1 MSKETR
7 LRPFPNYN
15 EQIHTLEHA
24 VQELQDN
31 VQKLKNCVPYLEHNF
46 SLECKRMLQDNY
58 DRYWEKERKKQEAY
72 AWNKVLHAPYGD
84 GSAQAKRYTRHWL
97 NTHYLF
103 KSSKCMDQGATN
115 PYVVVTASPVSD
127 DPITRWKPVEEFE
140 TKIETLTQQ
149 VSNLTQVVS
158 EWSQK
163 TENLYYDYLNM
174 KKTLN
179 YQNKHY
185 GLPQEPLSNRQPPLS
200 NPQAPPSNTFQ
211 SLSAEE
217 LQDMSTESL
226 QHYNRQHDI
235 AIAKNWTILP
245 PR

>member
-58 DRYWEKERKKQEAY
+58 DRYDPRAISSKKDRVDKVMRGNHDVDKWEDKWEKERKKQEDE
-72 AWNKVLHAPYGD
+72 AWQRFLHTPYGN
-84 GSAQAKRYTRHWL
+84 GSAQAKKYTRHWL

-115 PYVVVTASPVSD
+115 PYAVVTAD
-127 DPITRWKPVEEFE
+127 DPAPERASITCWKPVEQFE

-149 VSNLTQVVS
+149 VSELEQVVS

-163 TENLYYDYLNM
+163 QEQLYHDYLNM
-174 KKTLN
+174 KNTLN
-179 YQNKHY
+179 YQKEHY
-185 GLPQEPLSNRQPPLS
+185 GLPQAPL
-200 NPQAPPSNTFQ
+200 
-211 SLSAEE
+211 
-217 LQDMSTESL
+217 
-226 QHYNRQHDI
+226 
-235 AIAKNWTILP
+235 
-245 PR
+245 

>member
-1 MSKETR
+1 MSKEKR
-7 LRPFPNYN
+7 LRPLPNCN

-24 VQELQDN
+24 VQELQDE

-46 SLECKRMLQDNY
+46 SLKCKRMLQDNY
-58 DRYWEKERKKQEAY
+58 DRYDPRAISSKKDRMDKNLRYDVDKWEKERQEQEAY

-115 PYVVVTASPVSD
+115 PYAVLTTQ
-127 DPITRWKPVEEFE
+127 DPTPEWRPVEEFE

-149 VSNLTQVVS
+149 VSTLKQVVS

-163 TENLYYDYLNM
+163 TENLYHDYKNM
-174 KKTLN
+174 KATLN
-179 YQNKHY
+179 YQKANY
-185 GLPQEPLSNRQPPLS
+185 GLQ
-200 NPQAPPSNTFQ
+200 QAPP
-211 SLSAEE
+211 
-217 LQDMSTESL
+217 
-226 QHYNRQHDI
+226 
-235 AIAKNWTILP
+235 
-245 PR
+245 